1 MLSNRE
7 KMLVALAYYQGA
19 CDNEKVRN
27 SKDKHEMLQDAALKS
42 ADGVLIELGISMPNI
57 SESKDLY
64 DFMQE
69 MEEITKILCK
79 EGENGK
85 FGV

>member
-1 MLSNRE
+1 MCSSDL
-7 KMLVALAYYQGA
+7 
-19 CDNEKVRN
+19 
-27 SKDKHEMLQDAALKS
+27 
-42 ADGVLIELGISMPNI
+42 LGISMPDI
-57 SESKDLY
+57 TESKDLY
-64 DFMQE
+64 DFMYE